1 MSPNRKEILYSIG
14 LGIILM
20 IIALIIQSILQSIP
34 EIYFLARFGAKVLS
48 QKIVG
53 LEMGYPLLYAIYI
66 GGLAGIMQELFKYL
80 GVELKPKQ
88 FASWIGLGFSL
99 VDIFVLLIDV
109 SLTRLVSILI
119 LLNIIVSLS
128 FHPGTAML
136 LKYGR
141 LINRKYLFL
150 ATAIILHAFI
160 DGGVAYLDILEIL
173 IKAKNT
179 YLYTNAYWAI
189 VMVISLSVLLTGWV
203 LINRVEE
210 KQ

>member
-1 MSPNRKEILYSIG
+1 MSSNRKEILYSIG

-80 GVELKPKQ
+80 GVGLKPKQ

-109 SLTRLVSILI
+109 SLTRLVSIFI

-173 IKAKNT
+173 IKAKNM